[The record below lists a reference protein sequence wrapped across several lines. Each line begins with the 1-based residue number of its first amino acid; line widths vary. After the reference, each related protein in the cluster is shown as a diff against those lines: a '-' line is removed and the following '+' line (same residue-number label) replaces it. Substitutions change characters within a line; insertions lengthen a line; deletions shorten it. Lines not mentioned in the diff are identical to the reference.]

1 MMTTNNQAGRM
12 VYDNAKKVFFDAWI
26 DNFLKANN
34 NDFGRASAACKKYVD
49 SLKLAPSE
57 IRLET
62 TLDTVN
68 SVFTF
73 GVTPNQ
79 ANNAG
84 TVFKT
89 EQRLQMQDNLVVA
102 EYGIYVAQ
110 TAGATDTA
118 FDLNT
123 YGNGNVF
130 AVADAAALNTTFYS
144 NGQFALKCNND
155 VIIPSRGIL
164 NHKYIPQT
172 QQIAA
177 LGAAAVHSQIC
188 GAVDGVV
195 TMEPNF
201 LLSGQKNNV
210 PQIILPG
217 ALASMAANARVILIF
232 KGLLAQNSTV
242 VS

>member
-1 MMTTNNQAGRM
+1 M
-12 VYDNAKKVFFDAWI
+12 VYDNARKVFFEAWI
-26 DNFLKANN
+26 DNFRKANGGN
-34 NDFGRASAACKKYVD
+34 EAAARQKCNEYVN

-79 ANNAG
+79 ASNAG
-84 TVFKT
+84 VVFKT
-89 EQRLQMQDNLVVA
+89 ENRLQMQDNLVVS

-110 TAGATDTA
+110 TAGAADTA

-144 NGQFALKCNND
+144 NGQFSLKCNND
-155 VIIPSRGIL
+155 VLIPSRGLI

-177 LGAAAVHSQIC
+177 LGAAAVHSQFR
-188 GAVDGVV
+188 GAEDGVV
-195 TMEPNF
+195 CMEPNF

-217 ALASMAANARVILIF
+217 ALASMAANARVIIIF

>member
-1 MMTTNNQAGRM
+1 MTGTNNQAGRM
-12 VYDNAKKVFFDAWI
+12 VYENAKRIFFNAWI
-26 DNFLKANN
+26 ETFLTLKGAVA
-34 NDFGRASAACKKYVD
+34 GPAKCQEYVD
-49 SLKLAPSE
+49 SLKLAPAE

-84 TVFKT
+84 VVFKT
-89 EQRLQMQDNLVVA
+89 ENRLQMQDQLIVS
-102 EYGIYVAQ
+102 EYGILTAQ
-110 TAGATDTA
+110 TAGTTDTA

-123 YGNGNVF
+123 YGNANVF
-130 AVADAAALNTTFYS
+130 AAADAAALNTTFYS

-155 VIIPSRGIL
+155 IIIPGRGLL

-172 QQIAA
+172 QQLAA
-177 LGAAAVHSQIC
+177 LGAANAHSQLR
-188 GAVDGVV
+188 GVEDGFV

-201 LLSGQKNNV
+201 ILSGQKNNV

-217 ALASMAANARVILIF
+217 ALASMAANARVVLILR
-232 KGLLAQNSTV
+232 GLLAQNSTV

>member
-1 MMTTNNQAGRM
+1 MTSQNNQAGRM
-12 VYDNAKKVFFDAWI
+12 VYENAKRVFFDAWI
-26 DNFLKANN
+26 DAFMKANN
-34 NDFGRASAACKKYVD
+34 SNVVAARAACQRYVD

-84 TVFKT
+84 VVFKT
-89 EQRLQMQDNLVVA
+89 EKRLQMQDNLVVS

-110 TAGATDTA
+110 TAGQTDTA

-130 AVADAAALNTTFYS
+130 TVADAAALNTTFYS
-144 NGQFALKCNND
+144 NGQFTLKVNND
-155 VIIPSRGIL
+155 VIIPSRGL
-164 NHKYIPQT
+164 VNHKYIPQT

-177 LGAAAVHSQIC
+177 LGAAAVHSQFR
-188 GAVDGVV
+188 GAEDGVIC
-195 TMEPNF
+195 MEPNF

-210 PQIILPG
+210 PQVVLDG